1 MSNLVNFKISS
12 VLNNKSF
19 KISAYTENQLNVLD
33 NKINISN
40 LKKQFLHVRDINFPT
55 FQSSE
60 VTLVIGTNYADFLI
74 YKDFRVG
81 KDREP
86 LAVEILLG

>member
-1 MSNLVNFKISS
+1 MSSLVNFKISS

-40 LKKQFLHVRDINFPT
+40 LKKQFLHVHDINFPT

-60 VTLVIGTNYADFLI
+60 VTLVIGTNYVDFLI
-74 YKDFRVG
+74 QKDFRVG